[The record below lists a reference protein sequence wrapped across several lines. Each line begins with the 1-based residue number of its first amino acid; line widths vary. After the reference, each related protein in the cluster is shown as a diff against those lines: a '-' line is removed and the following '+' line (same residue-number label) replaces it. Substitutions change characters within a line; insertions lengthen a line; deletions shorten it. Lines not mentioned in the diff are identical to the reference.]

1 MPLQPEKTK
10 SMKKIGLFVLLLLFM
25 IKANYAPAQEQ
36 IIDEVVAVVGG
47 NFVLQSDIEAQYMQF
62 RMQGV
67 IKDVRSIR
75 CQILEDMLFQKL
87 LLNQAELDSVQVTED
102 QIEQTMDA
110 RFRYYIQQFG
120 SQEKLEEFYKK
131 PLLQIREEF
140 RTLVKEQLMVDEV
153 QQKLTQDIKI
163 TPSEV
168 RAFFNRIPKDSIPTI
183 EMEYEVGMIVKE
195 PVISKEEME
204 ATRER
209 LKGLR
214 DRILKGDNFAAM
226 ATLYSEDP
234 GSSRK
239 GGEVGFVSRG
249 QLYPEYEAIA
259 FGLKSGEISDIVKS
273 KAGYHIIQLIERR
286 GDMINTR
293 HILLMP
299 KISDQDL
306 AKASKLLDSVSGLVN
321 EKKLTFEE
329 AALQFSDDAAKING
343 GLMVNQVTGNT
354 RFTAS
359 QLDPK
364 VFFVIDKMKVG
375 GISKPMRMTNE
386 EGKETINLYYLKT
399 RTEPHRANL
408 KDDYS
413 VIQGWALNEKQNKAI
428 NKWIGEKIGNTYF
441 RINESYKD
449 CPFTHTWEIKQ

>member
-1 MPLQPEKTK
+1 
-10 SMKKIGLFVLLLLFM
+10 MKKTGIFVLLVLLM
-25 IKANYAPAQEQ
+25 IKANYATAQEQ

-47 NFVLQSDIEAQYMQF
+47 NFVLQSDIEAQYLQF
-62 RMQGV
+62 RMQGNV
-67 IKDVRSIR
+67 TDARAIR

-87 LLNQAELDSVQVTED
+87 LLNQAELDSIQVTED

-120 SQEKLEEFYKK
+120 SQEKLEAFYKK

-153 QQKLTQDIKI
+153 QQKLTHDIKV

-168 RAFFNRIPKDSIPTI
+168 RAFFNNIPKDSIPTI
-183 EMEYEVGMIVKE
+183 EMEYEVGQIVKE
-195 PVISKEEME
+195 PSISKEEME
-204 ATRER
+204 ATRDR

-214 DRILKGDNFAAM
+214 ERILKGDNFAAM

-239 GGEVGFVSRG
+239 GGDIGFVGRG
-249 QLYPEYEAIA
+249 QLYPEYEAVA
-259 FGLKSGEISDIVKS
+259 FGLKKGEISDIVKS

-286 GDMINTR
+286 GEMINTR

-306 AKASKLLDSVSGLVN
+306 ARASKLLDSVSGLVN

-329 AALQFSDDAAKING
+329 AAIQFSDDPGKING
-343 GLMVNQVTGNT
+343 GLMVNQASGNS

-375 GISKPMRMTNE
+375 NISKPLGMTNE
-386 EGKETINLYYLKT
+386 EAKQTINLYYLKT

-428 NKWIGEKIGNTYF
+428 NEWIGQKIGTTYF

-449 CPFTHTWEIKQ
+449 CQFKHTWVAK